1 MEGINREELSN
12 TINDGNTTIVC
23 ILGDDIIIRC
33 LGSNEEEVTNRINN
47 AIKKAETWLMERGMG
62 LGGSTITFG
71 TVGTQNMV
79 RKKIILY

>member
-1 MEGINREELSN
+1 MEELIN

-47 AIKKAETWLMERGMG
+47 AIKKAETWLMECSMG
-62 LGGSTITFG
+62 LGGSTITFR
-71 TVGTQNMV
+71 TVGTEKMV
-79 RKKIILY
+79 RKKKSFFIDI